1 MFSQI
6 LDLIKEYDTII
17 IHRHSNPDGDA
28 IGSQVGLKNIIKHNF
43 PQKRVFAV
51 GDSAKRYSFISDSEC
66 DQIEDDIYANAL
78 AIILDTSASALISDD
93 RYKLAK
99 ATARFDHHIFCEKIA
114 DVEHTD
120 TTQESCCGLIAQ
132 FARECGLALNDI
144 AAEALFTGMVT
155 DSGRF
160 KYDSVNSNTFLN
172 ASFLMQ
178 HKIDTN
184 EIYKNLYAD
193 DYEYLKLRAQFVLK
207 INFVQNDQEIC
218 DSCRQELGMNM
229 SEEDQD
235 KEISD
240 WHKYIDDDDDEY
252 DDDSEDTS
260 GITDDFDFVDDLD
273 KGLIDDDDMA
283 DDLDLEMI
291 DDEDLDDDED
301 EDLEDFDEDLDDD
314 DE

>member
-43 PQKRVFAV
+43 PQKKVYAV
-51 GDSAKRYSFISDSEC
+51 GDSAKRYSFVKDSEC
-66 DQIEDDIYANAL
+66 DQIEDELYSNAL

-172 ASFLMQ
+172 ASFLMEQ
-178 HKIDTN
+178 EINTN

-193 DYEYLKLRAQFVLK
+193 DYEYLKLRAQFTLK
-207 INFVQNDQEIC
+207 INFAENGVAYIYTPYDEFLSYDR
-218 DSCRQELGMNM
+218 DSFTISRGM
-229 SEEDQD
+229 
-235 KEISD
+235 
-240 WHKYIDDDDDEY
+240 
-252 DDDSEDTS
+252 
-260 GITDDFDFVDDLD
+260 VAV
-273 KGLIDDDDMA
+273 MA
-283 DDLDLEMI
+283 DIKGVNTWVNFTEQEDSVLCEIRSNTYNINPVAVKYGGGGHAKASGATLKNKEQAFALLSDLIALKENV
-291 DDEDLDDDED
+291 
-301 EDLEDFDEDLDDD
+301 
-314 DE
+314 

>member
-43 PQKRVFAV
+43 PQKKVYAV
-51 GDSAKRYSFISDSEC
+51 GDLAKRYSFVKDSEC
-66 DQIEDDIYANAL
+66 DQIEDELYSNAL

-172 ASFLMQ
+172 ASFLME
-178 HKIDTN
+178 HEINTN

-193 DYEYLKLRAQFVLK
+193 DYEYLKLRAQFTLK
-207 INFVQNDQEIC
+207 INFAENGVAYIYTPYDEFLSYGR
-218 DSCRQELGMNM
+218 DSFTISRGM
-229 SEEDQD
+229 
-235 KEISD
+235 
-240 WHKYIDDDDDEY
+240 
-252 DDDSEDTS
+252 
-260 GITDDFDFVDDLD
+260 VAV
-273 KGLIDDDDMA
+273 MA
-283 DDLDLEMI
+283 DIKGVNTWVNFTEQEDSVLCEIRSNTYNINPVAVKYGGGGHAKASGATLKNKEQAFALLSDLIALKENV
-291 DDEDLDDDED
+291 
-301 EDLEDFDEDLDDD
+301 
-314 DE
+314 

>member
-43 PQKRVFAV
+43 PQKKVYAV
-51 GDSAKRYSFISDSEC
+51 GDLAKRYSFVKDSEC
-66 DQIEDDIYANAL
+66 DQIEDELYSNAL

-132 FARECGLALNDI
+132 FARECGLSLNDI

-172 ASFLMQ
+172 ASFLME
-178 HKIDTN
+178 HKINTN

-193 DYEYLKLRAQFVLK
+193 DYEYLKLRAQFTLK
-207 INFVQNDQEIC
+207 INFAENGVAYIYTPYDEFLSYGR
-218 DSCRQELGMNM
+218 DSFTISRGM
-229 SEEDQD
+229 
-235 KEISD
+235 
-240 WHKYIDDDDDEY
+240 
-252 DDDSEDTS
+252 
-260 GITDDFDFVDDLD
+260 VAV
-273 KGLIDDDDMA
+273 MA
-283 DDLDLEMI
+283 DIKGVNTWVNFTEQEDSVLCEIRSNTYNINPVAVKYGGGGHAKASGATLKNKEQAFALLSDLIALKENV
-291 DDEDLDDDED
+291 
-301 EDLEDFDEDLDDD
+301 
-314 DE
+314 